1 MKKYL
6 VTFKE
11 TYTYTKEVEVED
23 NEDIDEVIHE
33 PLYFPMVA
41 HMTNEQYNNLNA
53 DVCNEYTITDKS

>member
-23 NEDIDEVIHE
+23 NEDINEVIHE
-33 PLYFPMVA
+33 PLDFPMVA
-41 HMTNEQYNNLNA
+41 HMTNEQYDNLNA
-53 DVCNEYTITDKS
+53 DVCNDYDIKEI